1 MVTTYKVHS
10 QSKSCSKYNDNCR
23 HNLAKFFSNQK
34 IVVHL
39 PDRISDDEK
48 NIIPQ
53 KSESTLSTVQ
63 EYINEKLDPSKV
75 NILNQ
80 RKANYKE
87 VPSITYIFCEL
98 GITEDA
104 YYNALSISND

>member
-1 MVTTYKVHS
+1 M
-10 QSKSCSKYNDNCR
+10 
-23 HNLAKFFSNQK
+23 
-34 IVVHL
+34 

-53 KSESTLSTVQ
+53 KRESTLSTVQ

-75 NILNQ
+75 NTLNQ
-80 RKANYKE
+80 RKGNYIE

-98 GITEDA
+98 GITEDK
-104 YYNALSISND
+104 YYNALSLSND

>member
-98 GITEDA
+98 GITEDG